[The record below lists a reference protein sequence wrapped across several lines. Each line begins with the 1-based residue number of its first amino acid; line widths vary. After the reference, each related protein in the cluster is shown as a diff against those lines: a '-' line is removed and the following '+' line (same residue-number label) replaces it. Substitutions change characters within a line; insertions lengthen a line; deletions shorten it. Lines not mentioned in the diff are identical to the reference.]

1 MARSDTR
8 TYLENQDPGDLLQE
22 LLLAPVPA
30 EHELFRSA
38 QLRTAA
44 EQRRVALSPFLLR
57 TWLDTTLLIVERGL
71 VVAAVAVFGFWLADG
86 PVRDMAYT
94 WQHGDVRRAG
104 AMPTAVVREPRL
116 NAPISAP
123 TLPFTTPDMALPALS
138 GGKAEHDFL
147 APQPLA
153 ARPALA
159 EQRPL
164 RLRIDR
170 IGVDSPV
177 TEVFIDGATWQV
189 ADYAAGYHHGTALP
203 GSPGNTVMAG
213 HAGLRGAVFRDL
225 PALTYG
231 DEVVIETGDW
241 RYSYRV
247 REVKSVWP
255 TQTEVMDSTPTPV
268 LTLITCT
275 NWDTQ
280 RLVVV
285 ADLVD
290 ARPLS

>member
-1 MARSDTR
+1 VAGSNTR
-8 TYLENQDPGDLLQE
+8 NYRENQEPGDLLQE
-22 LLLAPVPA
+22 LLLAPVPV
-30 EHELFRSA
+30 EHEPFRPS
-38 QLRTAA
+38 QLRSAA
-44 EQRRVALSPFLLR
+44 EQRRIALSPFLLR
-57 TWLDTTLLIVERGL
+57 TWLDTALLIVERGL
-71 VVAAVAVFGFWLADG
+71 IIAAVAVFGFWLIDG
-86 PVRDMAYT
+86 PARDIAHA
-94 WQHGDVRRAG
+94 WQNDGSRQAG
-104 AMPTAVVREPRL
+104 AVPTAVVREARL
-116 NAPISAP
+116 DAPLSAP
-123 TLPFTTPDMALPALS
+123 ALPFTTPDMALPATP
-138 GGKAEHDFL
+138 GQAQPDFL

-164 RLRIDR
+164 RLRIER

-177 TEVFIDGATWQV
+177 IEVFIDGAAWQV
-189 ADYAAGYHHGTALP
+189 ADYAAGYHNGTALP

-225 PALTYG
+225 PALVAG
-231 DEVVIETGDW
+231 DEVVVETGDW

-255 TQTEVMDSTPTPV
+255 TQIEVMDPTPTPV